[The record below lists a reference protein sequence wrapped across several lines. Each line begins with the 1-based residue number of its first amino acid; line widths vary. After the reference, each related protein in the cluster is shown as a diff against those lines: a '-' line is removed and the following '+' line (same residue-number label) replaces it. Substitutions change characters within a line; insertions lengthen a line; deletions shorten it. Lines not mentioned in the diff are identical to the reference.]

1 MRNIRTHL
9 FLIMILTVIFCIGVT
24 GMIIN
29 ISISSHFKSYMEES
43 QKKRE
48 DRIVASFE
56 SIYSKDKK
64 WTTVSG
70 IELQHEA
77 HMSNFCI
84 SLLDD
89 KKNMIWGMDPKLI
102 TETLGF
108 DNMVVSNHK
117 GDYVSK
123 NLPIRYNGSV
133 VGYVNI
139 GQYSDLLLT
148 QDDVDFSKKINGS
161 IVIAITI
168 SIVIGLAVSLVVGK
182 QFSLPVRRI
191 AEVSKKIANG
201 DLDARASYE
210 TKITEIRELKE
221 TINDLADKLNYQ
233 DDLRRRLISDVSH
246 EIRTPLNVL
255 QNIIE
260 AMIDGIYPINNET
273 LELINSE
280 VIRFGKLLNNMKSL
294 TYIDERTDNVDN
306 KPVDLDILIKNI
318 LEYYKG
324 EIDSKNLMLQYE
336 NNLSDDDVV
345 LGDEDM
351 LKQVYINLISNA
363 IKYNKT
369 EGKLKVTL
377 LETRGI
383 IRSTIEDTGI
393 GIKKSDV
400 PFIFERFYRGDRSR
414 EVTEGTGVGLTISKK
429 IVDLHKGSIK
439 IESEDGKFTR
449 VVIEFNKIIKV

>member
-24 GMIIN
+24 GIIIN

-108 DNMVVSNHK
+108 DNMVVTNQK

-123 NLPIRYNGSV
+123 NLPIRYNGVV

-139 GQYSDLLLT
+139 GQFSDLLLT

-168 SIVIGLAVSLVVGK
+168 SIIIGLAVSLVVGK

-201 DLDARASYE
+201 DLEARASYD
-210 TKITEIRELKE
+210 TKITEIRELKD

-260 AMIDGIYPINNET
+260 AMIDGIYPINNDT

-280 VIRFGKLLNNMKSL
+280 VIRFGRLLNNMKSL
-294 TYIDERTDNVDN
+294 TYIDEKNNNIDS
-306 KPVDLDILIKNI
+306 KPVNLDILVRNI

-324 EIDSKNLMLQYE
+324 EIDSKHLILKYDS
-336 NNLSDDDVV
+336 NLSEDAVV
-345 LGDEDM
+345 WGDEDM

-369 EGKLKVTL
+369 NGKLKVSL
-377 LETRGI
+377 LETAEI

-393 GIKKSDV
+393 GIKKSDI

-429 IVDLHKGSIK
+429 IVDLHKGKIK
-439 IESEDGKFTR
+439 IESEEGRFTK
-449 VVIEFNKIIKV
+449 VIIEFDRIANI